1 MIQCLMH
8 ESSLTFAFIL
18 PSISS
23 AKIVIKMII
32 FVHVLKSYQKVVG
45 ANDIIPKKKK
55 KILMLVI
62 SLQENALLVTKV

>member
-1 MIQCLMH
+1 MH

-45 ANDIIPKKKK
+45 ANDIIPQKKKK
-55 KILMLVI
+55 K
-62 SLQENALLVTKV
+62 S